1 MDCDYC
7 NKEYNYVYLARQLNL
22 PCLLLFKLSEATVGY
37 KVRFEDSTDP
47 EKTCLIFQT
56 DGMLLREAMLDPL
69 LSRYSWIIL
78 DEAHERKI
86 ETDILFG
93 VIKNA
98 LIKRK
103 QAWKTHQSNYDSES
117 PSVETVLPVLKVII
131 MSATLKAEKFSSY
144 FR

>member
-1 MDCDYC
+1 M
-7 NKEYNYVYLARQLNL
+7 
-22 PCLLLFKLSEATVGY
+22 GY

-47 EKTCLIFQT
+47 EKTSLIFQT
-56 DGMLLREAMLDPL
+56 DGMLLREAMLDPH

-93 VIKNA
+93 VVKNA

-103 QAWKTHQSNYDSES
+103 QAWKKHQSNSDTNASTA
-117 PSVETVLPVLKVII
+117 ETALPVLKVII

>member
-1 MDCDYC
+1 M
-7 NKEYNYVYLARQLNL
+7 
-22 PCLLLFKLSEATVGY
+22 GY

-47 EKTCLIFQT
+47 EKTALIFQT

-93 VIKNA
+93 VVKNA
-98 LIKRK
+98 LIRRK
-103 QAWKTHQSNYDSES
+103 QMWNDLHNCDSIS
-117 PSVETVLPVLKVII
+117 QNSDNVLPKLKVIV
-131 MSATLKAEKFSSY
+131 MSATLKAEKFSAY